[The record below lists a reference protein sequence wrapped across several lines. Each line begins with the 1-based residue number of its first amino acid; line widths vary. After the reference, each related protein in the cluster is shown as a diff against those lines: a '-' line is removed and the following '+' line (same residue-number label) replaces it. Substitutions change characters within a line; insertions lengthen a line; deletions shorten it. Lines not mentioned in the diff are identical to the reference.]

1 METLDL
7 HIKNMVCS
15 RCSYIVEQELKAIGV
30 TVLKIRLGHVTIQ
43 KPNDLPEG
51 VIEDQ
56 LKNFEFE
63 VLRQQDYIILEEI
76 KLGALAYLQ
85 LVEKE
90 RNKECPEKPKPLSR
104 YLSERIEKS
113 YSFIT
118 SLFSRHENRTVEQ
131 YYILLRIERVKEM
144 LDDGEF
150 SLSRIASKLGYSSIN
165 HLSSQ
170 FKKITGLSV
179 SEYKSRIGDIER
191 QSLHKI

>member
-30 TVLKIRLGHVTIQ
+30 NVLKVRLGHVTIQ
-43 KPNDLPEG
+43 KPDNLPEG
-51 VIEDQ
+51 VIEEQ

-63 VLRQQDYIILEEI
+63 VLRQQDEIILEEI

-85 LVEKE
+85 LIEKE
-90 RNKECPEKPKPLSR
+90 RNKECPEKAEPLSR

-118 SLFSRHENRTVEQ
+118 SLFSKHENRTVEQ

-150 SLSRIASKLGYSSIN
+150 SLSQIASKLGYSSIN

-170 FKKITGLSV
+170 FKKVTGISV
-179 SEYKSRIGDIER
+179 TEYRSRIGDVER

>member
-30 TVLKIRLGHVTIQ
+30 NVLKIRLGHVTIQ
-43 KPNDLPEG
+43 KHNDLPEG
-51 VIEDQ
+51 VIEEQ

-63 VLRQQDYIILEEI
+63 VLRQQDEIILEEI

-85 LVEKE
+85 LIETE
-90 RNKECPEKPKPLSR
+90 RNKECPEKPEPLSR
-104 YLSERIEKS
+104 YLSKRIEKS

-118 SLFSRHENRTVEQ
+118 SLFSKHENRTVEQ
-131 YYILLRIERVKEM
+131 YYILLRIERVKEL

-170 FKKITGLSV
+170 FKKVTGISV
-179 SEYKSRIGDIER
+179 TEYKSRIGDVER